1 MFFELRKTD
10 FASYDDDNTSNVEA
24 NNTNEVITIL
34 ENDSIQ
40 LFKCFSDN
48 QMEANKDKSHPA
60 ISINEKVSIKIDNI
74 EIENALSEKLLGIII
89 DSKLNFK
96 EHLQGIMKKASQKVN
111 VLFRITSYMNLA
123 KRKLLINL
131 LFISQFNYYPIV

>member
-48 QMEANKDKSHPA
+48 QMKSNKDKSHPA
-60 ISINEKVSIKIDNI
+60 ISINEKVSMKIDNI

-111 VLFRITSYMNLA
+111 VLFRITSYMNL
-123 KRKLLINL
+123 
-131 LFISQFNYYPIV
+131 